1 MPIHVVKSGDNLWKL
16 SQDYG
21 ISVNRIVSA
30 NVLEQPGKLVVGQ
43 ALFIPDAQPRYSVQP
58 KDTLQEI
65 AKKYGVTTQA
75 IIQVNQLSSP
85 ENIYAGQRL
94 TLPLLYHQVGE
105 HDTLTTIAR
114 RYNTT
119 VAAITQANQLK
130 NPNDLFVGQILKI
143 PEKQKPTIEVNS
155 FITQF
160 GQQGAKTL
168 RDVAFDLTYITPFA
182 YRMKPDGSLEQLDD
196 LPIVQ
201 SAARNHVL
209 PMMAITNF
217 SSTETGTAL
226 ASTILGNPQLQETLL
241 TNTLA
246 IMNNKGYRGLNID
259 FENVLPKDRENYNQ
273 FLQKAVN
280 RLHPEGYFV
289 SSSLAPKTSAAQKGL
304 LYEAHDYPVHGQILD
319 FVVLM
324 TYEWGYRLG
333 PPQAISP
340 LEQIKRVLEYAVTVI
355 PRDKILMGFQV
366 YARDWLLPH
375 EKGQQAETFDMQ
387 EAIRRAIEFNVPTIQ
402 YDPIAQSPYYQYTDA
417 KGRSHE
423 VWFEDA
429 RSAQAKFDLVKNF
442 NLRGISYWVLEYP
455 FPQNWALLR
464 DNFTIIKR

>member
-16 SQDYG
+16 SQEYG

-30 NVLEQPGKLVVGQ
+30 NGLEQPGKLVAGQ

-58 KDTLQEI
+58 KDTLQAI
-65 AKKYGVTTQA
+65 AKKYGVTEQA
-75 IIQVNQLSSP
+75 IMQANQLSSP
-85 ENIYAGQRL
+85 ATIYAGQRL
-94 TLPLLYHQVGE
+94 TIPLLYHQVSE
-105 HDTLTTIAR
+105 HDTLTTIAT

-119 VAAITQANQLK
+119 ATAIAQANQLK
-130 NPNDLFVGQILKI
+130 NPNDIFVGQILKI
-143 PEKQKPTIEVNS
+143 PEKNIPTIEVNA

-168 RDVAFDLTYITPFA
+168 RDVAFDLTYISPFA
-182 YRMKPDGSLEQLDD
+182 YRMKADGSLEELDD
-196 LPIVQ
+196 IPIVQ
-201 SAARNHVL
+201 TASKNKVM

-226 ASTILGNPQLQETLL
+226 ATTILGNTQLQETLL
-241 TNTLA
+241 TNILA
-246 IMNNKGYRGLNID
+246 IMKNKGYRGLNID
-259 FENVLPKDRENYNQ
+259 FENVLPQDRENYNQ

-289 SSSLAPKTSAAQKGL
+289 SSSLAPKTSSTQKGL
-304 LYEAHDYPVHGQILD
+304 LYEAHDYPTHGRILD

-324 TYEWGYRLG
+324 TYEWGYRMG

-340 LEQIKRVLEYAVTVI
+340 IGPIKNVLEYATSVI

-375 EKGQQAETFDMQ
+375 EKGQQAETFDTQ
-387 EAIRRAIEFNVPTIQ
+387 EALQRAIEYNVSIQ
-402 YDPIAQSPYYQYTDA
+402 YDQTAQSPYFHYTDA
-417 KGRSHE
+417 KGRAHE

-429 RSAQAKFDLVKNF
+429 RSAQAKFDLVKTF
-442 NLRGISYWVLEYP
+442 GLRGISYWVLEYS

-464 DNFTIIKR
+464 DNFSIIKH